1 MTPDNREELVSAYID
16 DELSPDERVRVE
28 QWLAESAELRQFHDE
43 LRAVRARLQ
52 AVPRHSL
59 NRDLASRVIRQ
70 AEQTVLKGQEPS
82 PAADILPG
90 TIVRQWWSQGRGWRR
105 VVWPVAAIAAALLI
119 AFFDTSQK
127 PAERQVA
134 QHAPRGE
141 SSIGAQ
147 GGAASQADK
156 PELLAKKRKD
166 APESDLAA
174 SPAANSAEESDTKET
189 RDMPATSATSRYS
202 AQAKTPS
209 AAAMRAKPAEA
220 AVGSLAEKGGARGVL
235 NAIDAEA
242 DSDELVEIEV
252 KPVFVEEKQLEKS
265 LDAKKIAW
273 MRVENQQA
281 ANAEPP
287 SKELPGSPPPGTKP
301 ANPKVASPEQQKKN
315 VVQESQSTE
324 MSPQYFVTLTPA
336 QLDQITDEFSQDRA
350 RVVRVRRGVAQQ
362 GIANNAQTNRAQ
374 TNKQNVAQKDKLEQ
388 AAQSNVM
395 IRLVPVA
402 DSPERDEAK
411 P

>member
-16 DELSPDERVRVE
+16 DELSPEERGRVE
-28 QWLAESAELRQFHDE
+28 QWLAESAELRRFHDE

-52 AVPRHSL
+52 ALPRHSL

-90 TIVRQWWSQGRGWRR
+90 TIVRQWWSQGRGWRS
-105 VVWPVAAIAAALLI
+105 VVWPAVAIAAALLMY
-119 AFFDTSQK
+119 FDTRQK

-147 GGAASQADK
+147 GGGGASQSDQ
-156 PELLAKKRKD
+156 PETLAKKRED
-166 APESDLAA
+166 APKSDLAA
-174 SPAANSAEESDTKET
+174 SPAAKSSDDSDEKEA
-189 RDMPATSATSRYS
+189 RDMPATSPTQRYA
-202 AQAKTPS
+202 AQAKTAP

-220 AVGSLAEKGGARGVL
+220 VGASAEKGGARGTL
-235 NAIDAEA
+235 NVVDAEA
-242 DSDELVEIEV
+242 DSDELVEIDV

-273 MRVENQQA
+273 MRVETQQA

-287 SKELPGSPPPGTKP
+287 SKELPGSPPSGAKP
-301 ANPKVASPEQQKKN
+301 ANPKVASPEQQQKN
-315 VVQESQSTE
+315 SVQESQPTE
-324 MSPQYFVTLTPA
+324 ASPQYFVTLTPA

-362 GIANNAQTNRAQ
+362 GNANNAQTNRAQ
-374 TNKQNVAQKDKLEQ
+374 SNKQNIAQKDKLEQ
-388 AAQSNVM
+388 AAQSNVV

-402 DSPERDEAK
+402 EVPERDEAK